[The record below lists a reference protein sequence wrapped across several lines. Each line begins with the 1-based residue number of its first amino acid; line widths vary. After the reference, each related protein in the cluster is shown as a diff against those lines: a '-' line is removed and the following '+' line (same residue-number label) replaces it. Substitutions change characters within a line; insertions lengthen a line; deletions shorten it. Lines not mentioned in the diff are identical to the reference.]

1 MGRVFEVFL
10 DSPKVFRCA
19 KCRAHLSCAEEIISK
34 VCLRGFVG
42 SGRPLQAETCG
53 V

>member
-10 DSPKVFRCA
+10 DSAKVFRCA

-34 VCLRGFVG
+34 VVFAL
-42 SGRPLQAETCG
+42 
-53 V
+53 